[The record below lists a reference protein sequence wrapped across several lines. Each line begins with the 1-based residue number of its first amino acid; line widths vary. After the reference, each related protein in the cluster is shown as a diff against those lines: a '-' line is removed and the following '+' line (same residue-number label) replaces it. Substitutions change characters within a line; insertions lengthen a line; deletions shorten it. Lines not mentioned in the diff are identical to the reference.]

1 MASYT
6 PPGLTEDALYRAHLR
21 TMPMAEIG
29 EALRLIS
36 WSLAVVRRPN
46 ARARLLIE
54 REYLGIELERREWC
68 CDD

>member
-1 MASYT
+1 M
-6 PPGLTEDALYRAHLR
+6 TEDARYRAHLR
-21 TMPMAEIG
+21 TISVADIG

-36 WSLAVVRRPN
+36 WSLCVVRRPN